1 MPLIGLTGGY
11 ASGKS
16 LVSGFFAELGAVV
29 LDADQIARE
38 VVEPGTEGLR
48 RVVERFGPG
57 VLKDDGWLEREKLG
71 EIVFNDP
78 ARLGELEEI
87 IHPLIRE
94 LLFRRSE
101 EALARDPKTVVIAD
115 VALLFEKGLYRKMD
129 KTVAVTCEPE
139 QEVER
144 AMKRDGVTAEEARKR
159 AGLQWPM
166 DKKAALADYVVD
178 NSGSSEK
185 TRDCVAGIWKLV
197 TEQM

>member
-29 LDADQIARE
+29 LDADRIARE
-38 VVEPGTEGLR
+38 VVEPGTKGLR
-48 RVVERFGPG
+48 SVVERFGPG
-57 VLKDDGWLEREKLG
+57 VLKKDGSLDREKLG

-78 ARLGELEEI
+78 GRLKDLEEI

-94 LLFRRSE
+94 IISRRAE

-115 VALLFEKGLYRKMD
+115 AALLFEKGLYKKMD

-139 QEVER
+139 QQMER
-144 AMKRDGVTAEEARKR
+144 AMRRDGVTAEEARKR

-178 NSGSSEK
+178 NTGPPEK
-185 TRDCVAGIWKLV
+185 ARARVAGIWRLV
-197 TEQM
+197 TG

>member
-16 LVSGFFAELGAVV
+16 LVSGFFAELGGLV

-38 VVEPGTEGLR
+38 VVEPGTQGLR

-57 VLKDDGWLEREKLG
+57 VLQQDGALNRKKLREVV
-71 EIVFNDP
+71 INDP
-78 ARLGELEEI
+78 GRLQALEEM

-94 LLFRRSE
+94 LIFRRAQ
-101 EALARDPKTVVIAD
+101 EALARDPETVVIAD

-129 KTVAVTCEPE
+129 KTVAVTCEPD
-139 QEVER
+139 QQLGR
-144 AMKRDGVTAEEARKR
+144 AMRRDGVTEQEAQKT
-159 AGLQWPM
+159 AGIQWPM

-178 NSGSSEK
+178 NSGSPEK
-185 TRDCVAGIWKLV
+185 TRARVVEVWRAITGQV
-197 TEQM
+197 

>member
-16 LVSGFFAELGAVV
+16 LVSGFFAELGALVIDSDV
-29 LDADQIARE
+29 LSRE

-57 VLKDDGWLEREKLG
+57 VVKDDGRLDRGKLG

-78 ARLGELEEI
+78 VRLGELEEM

-94 LLFRRSE
+94 LLFRRAE
-101 EALARDPKTVVIAD
+101 EALARDPETVVVAD
-115 VALLFEKGLYRKMD
+115 VALLFEKGLYKKMD
-129 KTVAVTCEPE
+129 KTVTVTCGHG

-144 AMKRDGVTAEEARKR
+144 AMKRDAITEAEAVKR
-159 AGLQWPM
+159 IALQWPL
-166 DKKAALADYVVD
+166 DKKASMSDYVVD
-178 NSGSSEK
+178 NSGPAEK
-185 TRDCVAGIWKLV
+185 TRDSVVAIWKLV
-197 TEQM
+197 TTKV

>member
-38 VVEPGTEGLR
+38 VVEPGTEGFR

-57 VLKDDGWLEREKLG
+57 VLKDDGWLDREKLG
-71 EIVFNDP
+71 EIVFNHP
-78 ARLGELEEI
+78 GKLRELEEI

-115 VALLFEKGLYRKMD
+115 VALLFEKGLCEKMD

-144 AMKRDGVTAEEARKR
+144 AIKRDGVTAEEARKR

-166 DKKAALADYVVD
+166 DKKAARADYVVD
-178 NSGSSEK
+178 NSGSAEK

-197 TEQM
+197 KE